1 MGYKNNRFEIVVSP
15 TTIPPL
21 IYSYY
26 NFTMTFNGNTGLNLA
41 EWHIWGS
48 GSEGRVGIRR
58 PEREKLHYFDDY
70 INYPFPTNNFSR
82 YIRYKDY
89 ELKDHLGNVRATIT
103 DLKLKDGSR
112 YKVDLSSANT
122 YYPFGMLMP
131 ERNWSSEW
139 YRYGFQGQEKD
150 DEIKGEGNSV
160 NYTYRMDDTRLG
172 RFFSIDPLSSS
183 YPWNSP
189 YAFSENRVVSM
200 IELEGLEAVSP
211 WTMFK
216 NSISLKVKNSFDLFI
231 SLYTIPVY
239 EPNRNGQGRVVIDNT
254 EAAIGHY
261 FRGEGED
268 VVLGPN
274 VKRLLVNSRR
284 VSEARYN
291 LKSGTTS
298 SPATGSGPIPVDMTT
313 DGAFFVG
320 LIGLKY
326 QTNCSNGDCTTTF
339 TLNDEGFVD
348 PNYISLS
355 PDDNDGPNNEVSGGT
370 TYDFEPYTWKET
382 YKNPGYP
389 LDEDGTP
396 SAITNEGGSNNGKK

>member
-1 MGYKNNRFEIVVSP
+1 MRWGR
-15 TTIPPL
+15 
-21 IYSYY
+21 
-26 NFTMTFNGNTGLNLA
+26 A

-103 DLKLKDGSR
+103 DLKLKDGSSR

-160 NYTYRMDDTRLG
+160 NYKYRMDDTRLG

-189 YAFSENRVVSM
+189 YAFSENRL
-200 IELEGLEAVSP
+200 IDGAELEGLEFYRRIYVNSP
-211 WTMFK
+211 QQTYLRGL
-216 NSISLKVKNSFDLFI
+216 S
-231 SLYTIPVY
+231 
-239 EPNRNGQGRVVIDNT
+239 NRNYIQRSTPKSNNRNYIQRQNRDNEPDPLKGIIIHGRPDEGTSSTGYTYTAHSMDLVSDLIQSFKYLEGLENITITKKVVSQKSGKVYTGYSSSILYS
-254 EAAIGHY
+254 A
-261 FRGEGED
+261 EGED
-268 VVLGPN
+268 L
-274 VKRLLVNSRR
+274 KLLQIR
-284 VSEARYN
+284 EE
-291 LKSGTTS
+291 
-298 SPATGSGPIPVDMTT
+298 
-313 DGAFFVG
+313 
-320 LIGLKY
+320 KY
-326 QTNCSNGDCTTTF
+326 QAEFNKDVNKVYSSFSEERKKSLGSYEFAKSLVRVERIKNNDISPNEEFQRMAEKFNQNGGF
-339 TLNDEGFVD
+339 EGV
-348 PNYISLS
+348 
-355 PDDNDGPNNEVSGGT
+355 E
-370 TYDFEPYTWKET
+370 KEQLPQLIQG
-382 YKNPGYP
+382 KN
-389 LDEDGTP
+389 
-396 SAITNEGGSNNGKK
+396 